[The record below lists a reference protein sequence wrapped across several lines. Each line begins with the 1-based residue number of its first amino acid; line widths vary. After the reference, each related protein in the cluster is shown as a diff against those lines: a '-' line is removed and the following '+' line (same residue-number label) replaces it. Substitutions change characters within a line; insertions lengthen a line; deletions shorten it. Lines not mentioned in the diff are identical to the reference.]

1 MKTKVRHT
9 LWKSLG
15 PGFCQLRTADHCVF
29 VCVCVCVGL
38 PYSCQLTEQHL
49 ISVLDVFMRTSACNK
64 REGTEDRK
72 WHSEHIETCLKEFK
86 KVKKIM
92 DDGCEDTCKVLIA
105 ETPEC
110 FICRDVQLVDGEPLK
125 RFCDCK
131 NLMAHHSCL
140 LTWVRMGL
148 KLEDQLKCRVCNAT
162 YQQQR
167 VAPWHIMISQWHVWT
182 VLVVTMFLVALVPY
196 TVYRMLTAFDN
207 PPPHTFFNMAAICFG
222 ILSEILL
229 LRLQNSNSTAL

>member
-162 YQQQR
+162 HQ
-167 VAPWHIMISQWHVWT
+167 VASTTLHNGLQT
-182 VLVVTMFLVALVPY
+182 L
-196 TVYRMLTAFDN
+196 
-207 PPPHTFFNMAAICFG
+207 PPDQGNATQYPLNGSHFQ
-222 ILSEILL
+222 LL
-229 LRLQNSNSTAL
+229 LPRRAFGAAERGRPGTLSVQNNFEQSEQHSSLHLTHE